1 MNHHSAFAALAVSLS
16 LFAAALPAWA
26 QTPMTMPGRPPIDL
40 SIAYSGLRS
49 NVPVGNC
56 GCFWME
62 GGSAE
67 IAVPLWRQVSA
78 VAELSGEHINNLPG
92 IPGIGLGLIS
102 GMGGVRLS
110 HAFHTR
116 WSPFAQG
123 LFGAV
128 HGFDS
133 YFPGNSAPTTYATS
147 FAMAAGLG
155 LDLQVQKHLLL
166 RPIQAEYHYMQLP
179 NNAINPADQQHDV
192 RLSAGFVF
200 RFTR

>member
-1 MNHHSAFAALAVSLS
+1 MKNKIALAALAVSFG
-16 LFAAALPAWA
+16 LFATASAADA
-26 QTPMTMPGRPPIDL
+26 QTPMAMPERPLVDL
-40 SIAYSGLRS
+40 SISYSGLRS

-56 GCFWME
+56 GCFWMG

-67 IAVPLWRQVSA
+67 IAVPIWRHISA

-92 IPGIGLGLIS
+92 NPGIGLGLIS
-102 GMGGVRLS
+102 GMGGVRLT
-110 HAFHTR
+110 HGFHTR

-133 YFPGNSAPTTYATS
+133 YFPGNSSPTTYATS
-147 FAMAAGLG
+147 FAMAGGLG
-155 LDLQVQKHLLL
+155 LDVRLQKHFLI

-179 NNAINPADQQHDV
+179 NNAINPANQQHDI
-192 RLSAGFVF
+192 RLSAGIVF
-200 RFTR
+200 RATR

>member
-1 MNHHSAFAALAVSLS
+1 MKNKFAVTALAFTLIVS
-16 LFAAALPAWA
+16 ALPAKA
-26 QTPMTMPGRPPIDL
+26 QNVAATNSRPVAEL
-40 SIAYSGLRS
+40 SFTYSGLRS

-56 GCFWME
+56 GCFWMR

-67 IAVPLWRQVSA
+67 LAVPLWRNFSG

-92 IPGIGLGLIS
+92 NPGIGLGLIS
-102 GMGGVRLS
+102 GMGGVRATQS
-110 HAFHTR
+110 FHTR

-133 YFPGNSAPTTYATS
+133 YFPSHSAPTTYATS

-155 LDLQVQKHLLL
+155 LDFAVRKHLLL
-166 RPIQAEYHYMQLP
+166 RPVQAEYQYMQLP
-179 NNAINPADQQHDV
+179 NNAANPKNEQHDV
-192 RLSAGFVF
+192 RLSAGIVF
-200 RFTR
+200 RMTR